1 MEIPVYSCVLK
12 ASPNTTNKYPLVS
25 ESENS
30 TAGATAGAELV
41 LGADIV
47 FDPALLPS
55 LAATLRT
62 LLARAPPRPALDPPR
77 PALAVVACCVRN
89 NETFAAFENILSEM
103 ELTVSREVL
112 SDASPPVYLLQI
124 RL

>member
-1 MEIPVYSCVLK
+1 M
-12 ASPNTTNKYPLVS
+12 S

-62 LLARAPPRPALDPPR
+62 LLARAPPRPAL
-77 PALAVVACCVRN
+77 AVVACCVRN

-103 ELTVSREVL
+103 ELTMTREIL

>member
-1 MEIPVYSCVLK
+1 M
-12 ASPNTTNKYPLVS
+12 S

-62 LLARAPPRPALDPPR
+62 LLALDPPR

-103 ELTVSREVL
+103 EMTVSREVL

>member
-1 MEIPVYSCVLK
+1 MFKYLFIVVSLK
-12 ASPNTTNKYPLVS
+12 PPNTTNKYALVS

-30 TAGATAGAELV
+30 YAGPTAGAELV

-62 LLARAPPRPALDPPR
+62 LLARARTS

-89 NETFAAFENILSEM
+89 TETFAAFENMLSEM